1 MISGD
6 YEPVFIGQG
15 GPASPAP
22 AAHVGSKAAE
32 LARMIGLRLHVPP
45 AFVLPTSLCA
55 SVIAGDEAATKA
67 LRRGVTAGI
76 GWLESATKQRFGDP
90 RAPLFVSVRSGA
102 EKSMPGM
109 LDTILDVGMN
119 HTSVHG
125 LIRMSGNPRLAFDS
139 YRRFIQSYA
148 EVVGG
153 APADGFDRLLAEMIR
168 SEGVGDETELD
179 SEALE
184 RLVQQFLALA
194 TQLSC
199 APPALPVDQLTEAAH
214 AVYMSWESARAQE
227 YRRLNALEGLKGTAV
242 TVQAMVFGNSGGDSG
257 AGVAFSRDPA
267 TGAKELYVD
276 FLQDAQG
283 EDIVSGRRT
292 PAGAALLK
300 RRMPEVWRQLEEG
313 ARALEADCRDVQDM
327 EFTVERGRLFFLQT
341 RAAKRTP
348 RAALKIAVDL
358 VEEGLIGRK
367 DALKRLA
374 ATDLEATGV
383 SRFAEPAETVA
394 RATVASPGVA
404 CGQVC
409 FSTAQA
415 KETAARGEPAILVR
429 RDTSTEDIE
438 GFAIASRILT
448 AIGGRTSHSAVVAR
462 QLGKVCL
469 VGCRS
474 LVIAEDQLSASLGG
488 GELREVG

>member
-1 MISGD
+1 
-6 YEPVFIGQG
+6 
-15 GPASPAP
+15 
-22 AAHVGSKAAE
+22 
-32 LARMIGLRLHVPP
+32 
-45 AFVLPTSLCA
+45 
-55 SVIAGDEAATKA
+55 
-67 LRRGVTAGI
+67 
-76 GWLESATKQRFGDP
+76 
-90 RAPLFVSVRSGA
+90 
-102 EKSMPGM
+102 
-109 LDTILDVGMN
+109 
-119 HTSVHG
+119 
-125 LIRMSGNPRLAFDS
+125 
-139 YRRFIQSYA
+139 
-148 EVVGG
+148 
-153 APADGFDRLLAEMIR
+153 
-168 SEGVGDETELD
+168 
-179 SEALE
+179 
-184 RLVQQFLALA
+184 
-194 TQLSC
+194 
-199 APPALPVDQLTEAAH
+199 
-214 AVYMSWESARAQE
+214 
-227 YRRLNALEGLKGTAV
+227 
-242 TVQAMVFGNSGGDSG
+242 
-257 AGVAFSRDPA
+257 
-267 TGAKELYVD
+267 
-276 FLQDAQG
+276 
-283 EDIVSGRRT
+283 
-292 PAGAALLK
+292 
-300 RRMPEVWRQLEEG
+300 
-313 ARALEADCRDVQDM
+313 M

-438 GFAIASRILT
+438 GFAIASGILT
-448 AIGGRTSHSAVVAR
+448 AIGGRTAHAAVVAR

-488 GELREVG
+488 GELREGGWLALDGATGEISLRRRQIIVEKPPEYSIVRQWMDAAAKGAA